1 MRMARQPNF
10 LVAGAQKS
18 GTSYLCSILARHPAV
33 FHTTPKEP
41 MFFQQENVTEASF
54 ASYLS
59 SFYRD
64 AANQPRVGEGSTIYF
79 QWPHALQNIRRWLGP
94 RIEIIVSL
102 RQPTDRAVSFY
113 LHNLRKGRIRGDERI
128 ADVGSDVRLSPVLTS
143 LYAPHIERWL
153 EAYGPRMQ
161 FLLFDDLLESPTAFI
176 AQATQFLGIESLGPI
191 ADKAVNRGYPLAWE
205 GDVLTLHGA
214 TKGLARIPKFTRSEL
229 EDLHARFLA
238 DIDRSERLIGRS
250 LARWKTLPEFT
261 AREARW

>member
-161 FLLFDDLLESPTAFI
+161 FLCSTTCWNRQPPSSHRRRSSWGSNRWGRSPTRQSIEAI
-176 AQATQFLGIESLGPI
+176 RWRGRATS
-191 ADKAVNRGYPLAWE
+191 
-205 GDVLTLHGA
+205 
-214 TKGLARIPKFTRSEL
+214 
-229 EDLHARFLA
+229 
-238 DIDRSERLIGRS
+238 
-250 LARWKTLPEFT
+250 
-261 AREARW
+261 